1 VKKSKVTGL
10 PKICMDRVSMVVDP
24 SSIIG
29 QLFILFLLFFF
40 PSPSVDLIFGTLPVM
55 KYELVSTGELKHIMN
70 PRIL

>member
-1 VKKSKVTGL
+1 
-10 PKICMDRVSMVVDP
+10 MVVDP